1 MITGKS
7 SLEKKFF
14 LKSVFPGT
22 GAVSRQDFS
31 PVRTWEPFASSKGQ
45 TCTAIDFFLA
55 EGMEKVK
62 K

>member
-1 MITGKS
+1 MIAGKS
-7 SLEKKFF
+7 SLEKIFFSNPFF
-14 LKSVFPGT
+14 LARGRRF
-22 GAVSRQDFS
+22 RQDFS
-31 PVRTWEPFASSKGQ
+31 PVRTQEPFASSK